1 MADSIVATNRK
12 ARRDFA
18 ILEIFEAGIELKGA
32 EVKSLRQKKANINDS
47 FARIDNGEV
56 YIFNFH
62 VSPYEFGNI
71 NNPDPMRP
79 KKLLLHKKEI
89 LKLYQETRAKG
100 STIVP
105 LRVYFKKGYAK
116 VEIAIG
122 RGKKLFDKRESI
134 KEKQAQRDIDR
145 AVKTRKQR

>member
-18 ILEIFEAGIELKGA
+18 ILEIFEAGIELKGT

-71 NNPDPMRP
+71 NNPDPMRS

-89 LKLYQETRAKG
+89 LKLYQGTRAKG

>member
-79 KKLLLHKKEI
+79 KRLLLHKKEI
-89 LKLYQETRAKG
+89 LKLYQGTRAKG